1 MVRKV
6 IQVAPPVDPLRSR
19 TRPSKKTLTTTQSE
33 GSRKR
38 QLVRETTPP
47 HTRSWALRPS
57 ASSVLITDPH
67 GAAGDVAEPGKKE
80 GERREKDEE
89 KEGERRE
96 EKEGE
101 RRGKDEEKE
110 GERREEKKGERGE
123 KDEEKEGERRGRGK
137 AREELARLL
146 QDLESSS
153 GGEDGEG
160 RREKISRH
168 PPHVTSALKRRRL
181 AGE

>member
-6 IQVAPPVDPLRSR
+6 IEVAPPVDPLRSR

-38 QLVRETTPP
+38 QLVREKTPP

-57 ASSVLITDPH
+57 ASSVLITEPDR
-67 GAAGDVAEPGKKE
+67 AAGEVAEPGTKE
-80 GERREKDEE
+80 GERRGK
-89 KEGERRE
+89 GE

-101 RRGKDEEKE
+101 RRGKGGEKEGGKGEEKE
-110 GERREEKKGERGE
+110 G
-123 KDEEKEGERRGRGK
+123 DGRGK
-137 AREELARLL
+137 AREELAQLL
-146 QDLESSS
+146 QNLESSS

-160 RREKISRH
+160 RRETTSRH
-168 PPHVTSALKRRRL
+168 PPHVTSVLKRRRL

>member
-33 GSRKR
+33 GSKKR

-67 GAAGDVAEPGKKE
+67 GAAGDVAEPGRKE

-89 KEGERRE
+89 KEGERR
-96 EKEGE
+96 
-101 RRGKDEEKE
+101 
-110 GERREEKKGERGE
+110 E

-160 RREKISRH
+160 RREKTSRH